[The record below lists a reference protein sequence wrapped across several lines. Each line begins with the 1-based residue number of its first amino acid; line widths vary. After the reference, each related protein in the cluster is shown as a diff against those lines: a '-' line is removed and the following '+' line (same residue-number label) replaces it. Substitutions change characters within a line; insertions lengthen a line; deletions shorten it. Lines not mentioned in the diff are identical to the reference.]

1 VFKGKIMVNQN
12 QASRSVIGIFVLIII
27 LFFIFIFFSFSVVN
41 SLRVSDKEGA
51 SFEMMG
57 ADKSPIAVIEVLGP
71 IMDAK
76 DIVELLHQAEQDES
90 VKVVIVRVDSPGG
103 AVGPTQEIYEEIVRL
118 DKIKPVYASFGSI
131 AASGGYYI
139 GAATRRIY
147 ASNGTLTGSIG
158 VIMSFVDLSKLFEWG
173 KIQPQVM
180 KAGKYKDI
188 GSPNRPMNAEEQ
200 ELLNA
205 MLNQVHERFRE
216 DILLKR
222 KDKIK
227 ADIVEITQG
236 QIFNGEEALKLGLV
250 DEVAGLWEAARRI
263 QKELKLKGDTKKLRF
278 LKKEKAFSWGEFLND
293 LEETSSNLKNLSLGY
308 SVPMFR

>member
-1 VFKGKIMVNQN
+1 MVNQN
-12 QASRSVIGIFVLIII
+12 QASRSVIGVFVLIII

-41 SLRVSDKEGA
+41 SLRVGDKEGA
-51 SFEMMG
+51 SFEMLG
-57 ADKSPIAVIEVLGP
+57 KEKSPIAVVEVVGP

-76 DIVELLHQAEQDES
+76 DTVELLHQAEKDES
-90 VKVVIVRVDSPGG
+90 IRALILRIDSPGG
-103 AVGPTQEIYEEIVRL
+103 AVGPTQEIYEEIIRL

-139 GAATRRIY
+139 GAAARRIY

-158 VIMSFVDLSKLFEWG
+158 VIMSFMDLSKLLEWG
-173 KIQPQVM
+173 KVQPLVM

-188 GSPNRPMNAEEQ
+188 GSVNRPMSTEEQ
-200 ELLNA
+200 QLLSA

-227 ADIVEITQG
+227 SDVTEITQG
-236 QIFNGEEALKLGLV
+236 QIFNGEEAVKLGLV
-250 DEVAGLWEAARRI
+250 DEIAGLWEASRRI
-263 QKELKLKGDTKKLRF
+263 QKELKLKGDVSKLRF
-278 LKKEKAFSWGEFLND
+278 LKKDQEFSWSDVLNN
-293 LEETSSNLKNLSLGY
+293 LEETTSNLKNLSVGY

>member
-1 VFKGKIMVNQN
+1 MVNQN